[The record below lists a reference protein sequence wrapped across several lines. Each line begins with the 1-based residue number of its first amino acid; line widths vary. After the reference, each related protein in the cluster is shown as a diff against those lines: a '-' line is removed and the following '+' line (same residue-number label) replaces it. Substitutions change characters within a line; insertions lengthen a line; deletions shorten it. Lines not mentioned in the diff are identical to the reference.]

1 MFYIVNQKPSGKDF
15 ERFRTDFFYDDS
27 VKTIDAVRCPKCNS
41 YIGMREPVPPFRV
54 RIETW
59 GTAFGD
65 FVFWLDDFLVSKRFR
80 DAYEASGLRGLR
92 EFSPVEVLSCRKH
105 RKHSEEMPLYFRTIP
120 KLGAAKIDLAK
131 SGIDFGEQRELRCD
145 VCLSGPGVLKRWKA
159 VVVDESTWNGD
170 DIFYAYG
177 LPGSLIVSSRFA
189 EWAAN
194 FEFKNLVLED
204 AKCSSHD
211 FYPNEAT
218 GTSS

>member
-1 MFYIVNQKPSGKDF
+1 MPS
-15 ERFRTDFFYDDS
+15 
-27 VKTIDAVRCPKCNS
+27 
-41 YIGMREPVPPFRV
+41 
-54 RIETW
+54 
-59 GTAFGD
+59 
-65 FVFWLDDFLVSKRFR
+65 
-80 DAYEASGLRGLR
+80 
-92 EFSPVEVLSCRKH
+92 
-105 RKHSEEMPLYFRTIP
+105 YFRTIP

-131 SGIDFGEQRELRCD
+131 SGIDFGEQREPRCD

-177 LPGSLIVSSRFA
+177 LPGLLIVSSRFA

-204 AKCSSHD
+204 ATSWSYD

-218 GTSS
+218 RTSS